1 MEQLEEKLGESEHD
15 GGKESRQT
23 VLICDSVS
31 FFFFFFL
38 ICVLTAARLS
48 LTINE
53 DHFTDSYS
61 CRVKK

>member
-31 FFFFFFL
+31 FFFFFL
-38 ICVLTAARLS
+38 DLC
-48 LTINE
+48 IN
-53 DHFTDSYS
+53 S
-61 CRVKK
+61 CAPFIND

>member
-31 FFFFFFL
+31 FLCFFFFL

-53 DHFTDSYS
+53 DRFTDSYS
-61 CRVKK
+61 C